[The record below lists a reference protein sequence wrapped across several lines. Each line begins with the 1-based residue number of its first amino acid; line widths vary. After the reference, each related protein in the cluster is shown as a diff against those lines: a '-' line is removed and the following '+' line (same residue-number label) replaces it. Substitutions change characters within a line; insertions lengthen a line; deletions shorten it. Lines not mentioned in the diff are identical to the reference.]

1 MALWRCNPG
10 LFLLGYL
17 LLMLVFLIRRI
28 GLALITLLLL
38 TIIIFALSNVLPGD
52 VGRQVLGPFA
62 PQASVD
68 ELNQRLGTDK
78 PLITQYFAQM
88 NKYARGNLGESFQSR
103 QPVSELIGQTFW
115 NSAKL
120 ALLALLITVPLGII
134 GGVVA
139 AIRRGSLLDRSVVGV
154 SLAGSSLPEF
164 VTATFLI
171 VVFGLQLDWFPVLA
185 SVPAG
190 STPLDQLY
198 RLALPIFALV
208 IVYFGYIARMARAGV
223 VTSLEADYTR
233 TATMKGLSR
242 GVVIRRHVLRN
253 ALLPTISVVATQT
266 GYLFGGLLAVE
277 LIFNY
282 NGIGKLLVTAARDK
296 DLPVLS
302 AGVLVIGIVY
312 MVAMLLADILIS
324 ILNPRVRLGDQG

>member
-139 AIRRGSLLDRSVVGV
+139 ALRRGSLLDRFIVVV

-312 MVAMLLADILIS
+312 MVATLLADILIS